1 MITED
6 RLKCCKQVLML
17 LSLILV
23 VTRLRRGW

>member
-6 RLKCCKQVLML
+6 RLNCCKQVLML
-17 LSLILV
+17 FMLILV